1 MLNRNWIV
9 RAEALYVDLGS
20 KSFVVPTNGGAL
32 TYRTRFT
39 NTDVIARGAV
49 LFKW

>member
-1 MLNRNWIV
+1 MLSRNWIV
-9 RAEALYVDLGS
+9 RAEALYVDLGD
-20 KSFVVPTNGGAL
+20 KTCTVHQRQPA